1 VATWFMKTATSL
13 NLIPANE
20 FYLTGNSFM
29 EIDKTTLNDLSI
41 FEQEEAF
48 SVFNKLNMTLTSN
61 GKDQLQRSMLQPL
74 HGLDAIQGI
83 QETLRLIISK
93 LPDWPM
99 VITNGTIKVVERF
112 YEAGID
118 PIPEKV
124 SSLNAYSYKILH
136 GPDFSLVKFSST
148 HCFDFIKGMQ
158 LIVKNFLHD
167 ATPAPM
173 KKILLQAEAL
183 INKEQ
188 LGIIHKYHKASEI
201 PTAEMLS
208 LAQFVRFRFKTNMHE
223 LLNLHAQLD
232 AWYGMAMAVKK
243 YGLVFP
249 SFIASQQPFIEI
261 KGLYHILLKEPSGYD
276 ISLNRQ
282 TNFLFL
288 TGANMAGKSTFIK
301 SVGTAVFLAHI
312 GMGVPAKNM
321 ELSLFDGMLSNIN
334 VMDNISKG
342 ESYFYNEVQRIKA
355 TIKKV
360 NDSRK
365 WLILVDEL
373 FKGTNIQ
380 DAMKCSTTVIEG
392 LLKVKNSIFILSTH
406 LYEIG
411 EALKVHSNIHFNY
424 FETKVVN
431 DQLSFNYQ
439 LKEGI
444 SNDRLGYLIL
454 KREGVVKMLE
464 DL

>member
-1 VATWFMKTATSL
+1 
-13 NLIPANE
+13 
-20 FYLTGNSFM
+20 M

-41 FEQEEAF
+41 FDQEEAF
-48 SVFNKLNMTLTSN
+48 SVFSKLNMTLTSN
-61 GKDQLQRSMLQPL
+61 GKDQLQRAMLHPL
-74 HGLDAIQGI
+74 HGLEAIQGI
-83 QETLRLIISK
+83 QETLRLIINQSA
-93 LPDWPM
+93 DWPM
-99 VITNGTIKVVERF
+99 MITNGTIKVVERF

-136 GPDFSLVKFSST
+136 GPDFSLVKFSAI
-148 HCFDFIKGMQ
+148 HCFDFIKGMK
-158 LIVKNFLHD
+158 LIVKKFLHD
-167 ATPAPM
+167 ETPAPM
-173 KKILLQAEAL
+173 KKILLEVQK
-183 INKEQ
+183 IIGKEQ
-188 LGIIHKYHKASEI
+188 LNIIDKHNKASDI
-201 PTAEMLS
+201 PIPETLV
-208 LAQFVRFRFKTNMHE
+208 LAQFLRFRFKANMNE

-243 YGLVFP
+243 YDLIFP
-249 SFIASQQPFIEI
+249 EFIVSEQPFIEI
-261 KGLYHILLKEPSGYD
+261 KGLYHILLKEPVGYD
-276 ISLNRQ
+276 VSLDRQ

-312 GMGVPAKNM
+312 GMGVPAKTM

-334 VMDNISKG
+334 VMDNIAKG

-424 FETKVVN
+424 FETMVVN

-439 LKEGI
+439 LREGI